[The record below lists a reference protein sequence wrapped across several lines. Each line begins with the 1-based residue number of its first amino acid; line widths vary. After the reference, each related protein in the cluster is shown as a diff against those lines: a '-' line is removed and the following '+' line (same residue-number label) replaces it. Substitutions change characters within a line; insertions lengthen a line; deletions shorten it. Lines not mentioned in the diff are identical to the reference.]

1 MHLQQ
6 ENYLGTTKSKSGRGF
21 DLRIFFIL
29 SSALN
34 KSVSCSTTKRK
45 LSLTS
50 CIRLTNLQK
59 VKAVTRNSYTK
70 RCQDLYAEVRDMHS
84 NHCETNRQKSNEQM
98 MIPFHSL
105 FLNFGTPLKRVSW
118 TDSRSWTWAVC
129 TSHCCSWELGFLV
142 FCFTDKEE
150 RNKFN
155 RLETKL

>member
-34 KSVSCSTTKRK
+34 KPFSCSTTERR

-59 VKAVTRNSYTK
+59 AKAVTRNSYTK
-70 RCQDLYAEVRDMHS
+70 YCQDLYVEVRDMHY
-84 NHCETNRQKSNEQM
+84 NHCQ
-98 MIPFHSL
+98 
-105 FLNFGTPLKRVSW
+105 
-118 TDSRSWTWAVC
+118 
-129 TSHCCSWELGFLV
+129 
-142 FCFTDKEE
+142 TDKKRWVDYDPVPVSVSKFWYSSEKGE
-150 RNKFN
+150 LDWPQVIDLDSLHLPLLLFGAWVSCVFFN
-155 RLETKL
+155 R